1 MREFKS
7 VMTECGKGKFY
18 LFTELCKGCG
28 LCIEKCPKKAIGWA
42 DRLGIYGAP
51 TVEPGHGDDCNACK
65 TCQTICPECA
75 ILIEKI

>member
-1 MREFKS
+1 MREFKA